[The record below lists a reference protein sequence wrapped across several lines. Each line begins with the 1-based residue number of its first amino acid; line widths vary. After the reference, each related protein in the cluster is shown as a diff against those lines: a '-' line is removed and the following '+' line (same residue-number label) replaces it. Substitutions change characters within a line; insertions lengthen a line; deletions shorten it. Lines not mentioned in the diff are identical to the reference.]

1 MFYHMVM
8 ARKEVL
14 VQLEDDLVKALDQ
27 IAKERGTNRSERLR
41 TAARVIVTADDEA
54 KADAELIAAYTAVP
68 QDPQETEAML
78 RIALEVWPD
87 Y

>member
-1 MFYHMVM
+1 MLYHMVM

-14 VQLEDDLVKALDQ
+14 VQLEDDLVKALDR
-27 IAKERGTNRSERLR
+27 IAKERGTNRSELLR

>member
-1 MFYHMVM
+1 M
-8 ARKEVL
+8 E
-14 VQLEDDLVKALDQ
+14 QDD
-27 IAKERGTNRSERLR
+27 T
-41 TAARVIVTADDEA
+41 
-54 KADAELIAAYTAVP
+54 DAELIAAYTAVP